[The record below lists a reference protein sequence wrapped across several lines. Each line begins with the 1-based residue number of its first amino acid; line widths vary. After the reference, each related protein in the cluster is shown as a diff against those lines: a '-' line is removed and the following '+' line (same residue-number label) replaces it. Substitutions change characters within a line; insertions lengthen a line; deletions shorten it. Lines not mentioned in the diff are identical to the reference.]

1 MTTNWTEKYK
11 PKKFEE
17 IKGQDEAV
25 SQVKNFISRFAKGKK
40 AIILHGPTGTG
51 ETSLVY
57 ALANETNLE
66 IFELN
71 ASDFRDKEKLQT
83 VLKPALQQQSLAKK
97 GKITSA
103 IVNIDLFEDLLAL
116 ADKKYLAGI
125 KKARQEYKNNDFL
138 THEQVFGQI

>member
-1 MTTNWTEKYK
+1 M
-11 PKKFEE
+11 
-17 IKGQDEAV
+17 
-25 SQVKNFISRFAKGKK
+25 
-40 AIILHGPTGTG
+40 
-51 ETSLVY
+51 
-57 ALANETNLE
+57 
-66 IFELN
+66 
-71 ASDFRDKEKLQT
+71 
-83 VLKPALQQQSLAKK
+83 AKK

>member
-1 MTTNWTEKYK
+1 MN
-11 PKKFEE
+11 
-17 IKGQDEAV
+17 IV
-25 SQVKNFISRFAKGKK
+25 SS
-40 AIILHGPTGTG
+40 
-51 ETSLVY
+51 
-57 ALANETNLE
+57 
-66 IFELN
+66 
-71 ASDFRDKEKLQT
+71 T
-83 VLKPALQQQSLAKK
+83 VLRNNLSDTLSEVINKKDFLLVAKK